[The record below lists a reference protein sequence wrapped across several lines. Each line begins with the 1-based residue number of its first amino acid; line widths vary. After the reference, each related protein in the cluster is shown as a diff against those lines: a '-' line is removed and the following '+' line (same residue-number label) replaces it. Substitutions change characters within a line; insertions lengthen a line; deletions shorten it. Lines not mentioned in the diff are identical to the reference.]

1 MPPPIVE
8 AAARGWEKNIQGS
21 ETKRKV
27 EKMGEEERGGGRET
41 LGNEDRS
48 FRVWEFDKGLC
59 NKRGREQQKYQKGN
73 KKEKGTCSF

>member
-8 AAARGWEKNIQGS
+8 AAARGWEKNVQGS

-41 LGNEDRS
+41 PGNEGRS
-48 FRVWEFDKGLC
+48 LSMGI
-59 NKRGREQQKYQKGN
+59 
-73 KKEKGTCSF
+73 

>member
-1 MPPPIVE
+1 
-8 AAARGWEKNIQGS
+8 
-21 ETKRKV
+21 
-27 EKMGEEERGGGRET
+27 MGEEERGGWRET